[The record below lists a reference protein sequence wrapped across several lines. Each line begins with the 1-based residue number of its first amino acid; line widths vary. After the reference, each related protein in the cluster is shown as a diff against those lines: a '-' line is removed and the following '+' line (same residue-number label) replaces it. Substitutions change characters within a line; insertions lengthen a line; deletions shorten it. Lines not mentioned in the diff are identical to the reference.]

1 MYGLPHTV
9 WDKWYQYHT
18 GYASGA
24 DLNQKPTFNVI
35 VDGKEI
41 KCRED
46 SSLLNT
52 LLTAGVVVSTA
63 CSGKGSCHLC
73 RVKIKNPPAWLEPA
87 SALEE
92 RALGNV
98 LVASGMRLSCQ
109 VALQGPLEVE
119 IPVARARR
127 KKRKE

>member
-1 MYGLPHTV
+1 L
-9 WDKWYQYHT
+9 
-18 GYASGA
+18 GA
-24 DLNQKPTFNVI
+24 TLNQKPAFNVM

-52 LLTAGVVVSTA
+52 LLNEGVVVSTA
-63 CSGKGSCHLC
+63 CSGKGTCHLC
-73 RVKIKNPPAWLEPA
+73 RVKIKNPPAWLPPA

-109 VALQGPLEVE
+109 IALQGPLELE

>member
-1 MYGLPHTV
+1 M
-9 WDKWYQYHT
+9 D
-18 GYASGA
+18 
-24 DLNQKPTFNVI
+24 QKPTFSLI

-46 SSLLNT
+46 SSLLNA
-52 LLTAGVVVSTA
+52 LLNEGVVVSTA
-63 CSGKGSCHLC
+63 CSGKGTCHLC
-73 RVKIKNPPAWLEPA
+73 RVKIQNPPAWLEPA
-87 SALEE
+87 STLEE

-109 VALQGPLEVE
+109 IALEGPLEVE
-119 IPVARARR
+119 IPVARKRR

>member
-1 MYGLPHTV
+1 M
-9 WDKWYQYHT
+9 
-18 GYASGA
+18 
-24 DLNQKPTFNVI
+24 NQKPTFIVT

-52 LLTAGVVVSTA
+52 LSNEGVLVANA
-63 CSGKGSCHLC
+63 CSGKGSCHMC

-87 SALEE
+87 SAMEE

-109 VALQGPLEVE
+109 VALQGPLEVK
-119 IPVARARR
+119 IPVTRARR

>member
-1 MYGLPHTV
+1 M

-18 GYASGA
+18 GYALGA
-24 DLNQKPTFNVI
+24 TLDQKSAFSVL

-46 SSLLNT
+46 SSLLNA
-52 LLTAGVVVSTA
+52 LLNAGVLVSTA
-63 CSGKGSCHLC
+63 CSGKGTCHLC
-73 RVKIKNPPAWLEPA
+73 RVKIKNPPNWLDPA
-87 SALEE
+87 STLEE

-98 LVASGMRLSCQ
+98 LVATGMRLSCQ
-109 VALQGPLEVE
+109 IALQGPLEVE
-119 IPVARARR
+119 IPVSRKRR